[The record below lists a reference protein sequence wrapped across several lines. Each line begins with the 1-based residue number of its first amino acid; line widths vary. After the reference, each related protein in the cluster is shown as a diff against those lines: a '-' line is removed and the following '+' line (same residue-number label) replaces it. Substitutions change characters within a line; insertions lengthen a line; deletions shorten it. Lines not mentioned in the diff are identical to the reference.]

1 MSDSSSFLPRRRF
14 LHQTGASVIAPA
26 ILTHAGLLRAQEK
39 ADSQETLRVGL
50 VGCGGRG
57 TGAAAQALGA
67 DYNSKLVACADV
79 FANKIEGSIET
90 LSQKFP
96 DRVDVAPDK
105 KFVGLDAYKDL
116 LGCGVD
122 VVILA
127 TPPGFRPVQ
136 FTAAVDAGKHI
147 FIEKPMAVDPA
158 GYRVC
163 LEAVRKA
170 KKKKLNVVA
179 GFCWRYSTSR
189 REAYDRVLNG
199 ELGRILSVFGTYY
212 TGPVKPM
219 PPADGRIEGMS
230 DVEWQIA
237 NWYNFSWLS
246 GDSLVEQAVH
256 TVDKV
261 CWAMGDKPP
270 KFCLGSGGR
279 QVAAEDGNIFDHFHA
294 AWEWDDNVVCHVGSR
309 QIKGCHNETRDVVRG
324 DKGALI
330 VGRGGA
336 PFIDGEKRWR
346 FRGEEKNM
354 YDLEHEAL
362 FTAIRN
368 GDVINDGERMMLS
381 TLVAIMGREAAYTG
395 QQISWEDITES
406 MQDLAPDTLAWA
418 DAFEPTPMPQ
428 PGITKFI
435 GPPEP
440 EPKPETP
447 GGGKAV
453 PGKKKAK
460 A

>member
-1 MSDSSSFLPRRRF
+1 MSDFLSPIPRRRF
-14 LHQTGASVIAPA
+14 LHQSGASILGPA
-26 ILTHAGLLRAQEK
+26 ILTQAGLLRAQEK
-39 ADSQETLRVGL
+39 ADSQETLRIGL

-57 TGAAAQALGA
+57 TGAASQALGA

-79 FANKIEGSIET
+79 FERQIDGSIQT

-105 KFVGLDAYKDL
+105 KFVGLDAYQKL
-116 LGCGVD
+116 LDCGVD

-127 TPPGFRPVQ
+127 TPPGFRPQQ

-163 LEAVRKA
+163 LDAVRKS
-170 KKKKLNVVA
+170 KEKKLNVVA

-189 REAYDRVLNG
+189 GEAYDRVLNG
-199 ELGRILSVFGTYY
+199 EIGRVNSVFGTYY

-219 PPADGRIEGMS
+219 TEASGRAPGMS

-261 CWAMGDKPP
+261 CWVMGDTPP
-270 KFCLGSGGR
+270 KSCLGTGGR
-279 QVAAEDGNIFDHFHA
+279 QIPAEGGNIFDHFHA
-294 AWEWDDNVVCHVGSR
+294 AWEWDDGIVCHVGSR
-309 QIKGCHNETRDVVRG
+309 QIKGCHSETKDIVRG
-324 DKGALI
+324 EKGTLI
-330 VGRGGA
+330 VGKGGA
-336 PFIDGEKRWR
+336 PFIEGEKRWR

-362 FTAIRN
+362 FNAIRK
-368 GDVINDGERMMLS
+368 GEVINNGERMMLS
-381 TLVAIMGREAAYTG
+381 TLVAIMGREVAYTG
-395 QQISWEDITES
+395 QQLTWKQITES
-406 MQDLAPDTLAWA
+406 MQDLAPDTLAWN
-418 DAFEPTPMPQ
+418 DSFEPTPMPM
-428 PGITKFI
+428 PGVTKFI
-435 GPPEP
+435 GAPEP
-440 EPKPETP
+440 EKPAEA
-447 GGGKAV
+447 GVKAK
-453 PGKKKAK
+453 PKKA
-460 A
+460 